1 VACSNEKGL
10 DSRHGRANVL
20 LVLDLLLVLTVAN
33 IQHFCIFSNKAEVQE
48 VYSRLWIARAGL
60 PARLLVVC

>member
-1 VACSNEKGL
+1 MACSNEKEL

-20 LVLDLLLVLTVAN
+20 LVLGLLLVLTVASS
-33 IQHFCIFSNKAEVQE
+33 QHFCIFSSRAEVQE
-48 VYSRLWIARAGL
+48 VYSRLWIVRAGL

>member
-20 LVLDLLLVLTVAN
+20 LVLDLLLVLTVASS
-33 IQHFCIFSNKAEVQE
+33 QHFRIFSSKAEGQE
-48 VYSRLWIARAGL
+48 VYSRLWIVRAGL
-60 PARLLVVC
+60 PARLRAVC

>member
-20 LVLDLLLVLTVAN
+20 LVLVLLLVLTVASS
-33 IQHFCIFSNKAEVQE
+33 QHFCIFSSKAEVQE
-48 VYSRLWIARAGL
+48 VYSRLWIVRAGL
-60 PARLLVVC
+60 PARLLAVC